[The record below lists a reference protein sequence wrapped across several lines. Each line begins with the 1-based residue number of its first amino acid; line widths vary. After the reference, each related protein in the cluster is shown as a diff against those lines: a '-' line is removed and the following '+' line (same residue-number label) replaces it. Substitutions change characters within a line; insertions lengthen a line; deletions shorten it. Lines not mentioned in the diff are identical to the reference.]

1 MSSRVHFICESSPTP
16 SHSCAE
22 LLTCMQ
28 YTCMAAILVHDIPS
42 SHQPAWLCMECASQ
56 DSSISGQK
64 DSLYR

>member
-1 MSSRVHFICESSPTP
+1 MSSRVHFIRGSSPT
-16 SHSCAE
+16 SSYGCAE

-28 YTCMAAILVHDIPS
+28 YTCMAAILVHNVPR

-64 DSLYR
+64 DNFHR